1 MFNLTALLIAHC
13 LLIFK
18 FKYVNSLTIFALLS
32 PLIFLTFGTNWRS
45 CIFNRWN
52 GALCALNMLLGT
64 LTSNQ
69 ADGNENVKKAIGLIS
84 KTTTSHVHHTF
95 LHISI
100 PFLHDYDVKMPN
112 FAFYGGRKQATTT
125 FYFSFW
131 AWLWSLEIQVQEGS
145 PPTFDRVSG

>member
-64 LTSNQ
+64 LTSNE
-69 ADGNENVKKAIGLIS
+69 ADGNKNVKKKKKQLVFKIS
-84 KTTTSHVHHTF
+84 ETSTLF
-95 LHISI
+95 LYLSFL
-100 PFLHDYDVKMPN
+100 FLHDYDVKMPN